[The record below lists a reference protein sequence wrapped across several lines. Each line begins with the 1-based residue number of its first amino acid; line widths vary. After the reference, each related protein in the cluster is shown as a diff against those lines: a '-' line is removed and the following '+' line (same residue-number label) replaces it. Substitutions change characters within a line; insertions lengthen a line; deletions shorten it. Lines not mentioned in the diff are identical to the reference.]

1 MKTLIVLRPTR
12 NNSEILA
19 FSSLFEHR
27 EGLPPTVLA
36 VVPRDDPALN
46 SKAEKWIAEARIQ
59 LDLPGLVTKIRIGD
73 LCDQVNQEVADGDY
87 DLVIVGERKTSY
99 LDHLVHRF
107 RAVTV
112 AESVPCSAIV
122 FKGKSKPIR
131 RILLCDS
138 GAGRSSLLNR
148 FTADIAHIL
157 PGDEEVTVLHVM
169 SQISAGPG
177 ILGKDL
183 RATTDELIQEHSL
196 EGRIVESDMQALE
209 EQGVQSTPMVRHGLV
224 VDEILAEAREG
235 DYDLVIV
242 GAHAYQ
248 SPHSFLLENIAKQ
261 VLRKINKPVMVVRS
275 RVDSE
280 PG

>member
-1 MKTLIVLRPTR
+1 MKTLIVLSSTR

-19 FSSLFEHR
+19 FSRMFTHR
-27 EGLPPTVLA
+27 AGLTVMA
-36 VVPRDDPALN
+36 VIPREDPNLLSRAQQ
-46 SKAEKWIAEARIQ
+46 WIADSRAQ
-59 LDLPGLVTKIRIGD
+59 LDFPELVTKISVGE
-73 LCDQVNQEVADGDY
+73 LCDQVNQEVEEGDY
-87 DLVIVGERKTSY
+87 DLVIIGEMKTSY
-99 LDHLVHRF
+99 IDRLLHRF
-107 RAVTV
+107 PAARV
-112 AESVPCSAIV
+112 AEHVPCSVII
-122 FKGKSKPIR
+122 FKGNAVPIR

-148 FTADIAHIL
+148 FTADVAHIL

-183 RATTDELIQEHSL
+183 RATTDELIQEHAR
-196 EGRIVESDMQALE
+196 EGRLVESDIQDLE
-209 EQGVQSTPMVRHGLV
+209 ELGVQSTPMVRHGLV
-224 VDEILAEAREG
+224 VDEILAEAKEG

-261 VLRKINKPVMVVRS
+261 VLRKIDKPVMVVRS
-275 RVDSE
+275 REDFE
-280 PG
+280 HG